1 MSDKHIYAKEIK
13 LDAEYTYDQNHKKVF
28 NVKKL
33 KREFNN
39 FVKILQ
45 KK

>member
-1 MSDKHIYAKEIK
+1 MDKHIYAKEIR
-13 LDAEYTYDQNHKKVF
+13 LDAEYTYDKNDRKVF

-45 KK
+45 RK